1 MAPETIDIEF
11 SKFAGELA
19 ESLSFNKSIG
29 QIYGLL
35 YVSPESL
42 SLDDISKRLSMSKG
56 NASINLRVLES
67 WGAVQSVW
75 VSGSRR
81 DYYEANM
88 NIKQLAL
95 KRLTEGFARRI
106 DHAEEAISKLLAKME
121 SGEGQ
126 AGEKKSLERIKEVH
140 SMMLEGRKMLGM
152 LPKILTFLGH

>member
-81 DYYEANM
+81 DHYKANT
-88 NIKQLAL
+88 NIKELVLRRAHEGILRRLDMVEQRLKNIGERFEASGSGKEQELLKKRAAEIKSMVDKGRTAL
-95 KRLTEGFARRI
+95 N
-106 DHAEEAISKLLAKME
+106 
-121 SGEGQ
+121 
-126 AGEKKSLERIKEVH
+126 
-140 SMMLEGRKMLGM
+140 M
-152 LPKILTFLGH
+152 LPKILGMFT